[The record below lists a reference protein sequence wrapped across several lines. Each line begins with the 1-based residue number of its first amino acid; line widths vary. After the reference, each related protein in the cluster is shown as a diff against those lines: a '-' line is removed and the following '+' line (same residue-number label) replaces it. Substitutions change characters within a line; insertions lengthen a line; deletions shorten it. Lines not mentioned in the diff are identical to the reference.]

1 MVVVG
6 GVVVEE
12 CVAINIVSDPHSST
26 PPFLASAPILVE
38 RSVAG
43 PLSLRGG
50 ASYGQ
55 SESGG

>member
-1 MVVVG
+1 M
-6 GVVVEE
+6 
-12 CVAINIVSDPHSST
+12 AINIVSDPHSST